1 LKSRSKI
8 ALNVATTPNTNT
20 NTNTNTNIVDIDNNK
35 PYLLSYNYITRKN
48 ENNNNPSTAPIV
60 ILHGLLGSGRNFN
73 SWAKLLHSK
82 LNERY
87 DIMVMD
93 LRNHGQSVRDVEMD
107 YELMANDVLFSLES
121 LGISKA
127 HIIGHSMG
135 GKAAAA
141 TALVGTWNKIE
152 SVVILDISPVP
163 YSREDIGSVFDT
175 VDFLVNS
182 KDKIAKAT
190 TKQEVIDIVNK
201 EFDDPSLRA
210 FLLSNLQ
217 SSANPMGGFEWKFS
231 IDGIE
236 PSINSIADFPFCNTE
251 SCYPGPVLVL
261 KASDSTFV
269 RTSHVSTISTMFP
282 SFTMATQ
289 RNAGHWLHAEKPE
302 ETTDKVAQFFF
313 FNEKNEV

>member
-1 LKSRSKI
+1 
-8 ALNVATTPNTNT
+8 
-20 NTNTNTNIVDIDNNK
+20 
-35 PYLLSYNYITRKN
+35 
-48 ENNNNPSTAPIV
+48 
-60 ILHGLLGSGRNFN
+60 
-73 SWAKLLHSK
+73 
-82 LNERY
+82 
-87 DIMVMD
+87 
-93 LRNHGQSVRDVEMD
+93 
-107 YELMANDVLFSLES
+107 
-121 LGISKA
+121 
-127 HIIGHSMG
+127 MG

-163 YSREDIGSVFDT
+163 YTRDDIGSVFDT

-190 TKQEVIDIVNK
+190 TKQEVVDIVND

-217 SSANPMGGFEWKFS
+217 SSAKIDGGFEWKFS
-231 IDGIE
+231 LEGIE
-236 PSINSIADFPFCNTE
+236 PSIDSIADFPFCDSE
-251 SCYPGPVLVL
+251 QCYPGPVLVL

-289 RNAGHWLHAEKPE
+289 RGAGHWLHAEKPE
-302 ETTDKVAQFFF
+302 ETTDKVSQFFAY
-313 FNEKNEV
+313 NENLNKKT